1 MTIARYA
8 SAVAIFAGFALAA
21 CGGGTPLPETPAT
34 PETPAEPAPTPGA
47 ETPAAAAEG
56 AEPAAKTDGPI
67 DAQIQAKS
75 GATLTGTA
83 KFEDTPEGVKVSI
96 RLGNAPPGLHGAHI
110 HEKGDCS
117 AADATSAGDHFNPAG
132 HEHGRPPDEKRHLGD
147 FGNIGVDASGLGVL
161 EIVVK
166 EANLK
171 PGDKNSYLDRALII
185 HAKKDDGSQPSG
197 NAGARIGCAEI
208 KR

>member
-8 SAVAIFAGFALAA
+8 SVIAIFAGITA
-21 CGGGTPLPETPAT
+21 CGGGGTPEPETPAT
-34 PETPAEPAPTPGA
+34 PEGPAEPAAPPEA
-47 ETPAAAAEG
+47 PEAKPEG
-56 AEPAAKTDGPI
+56 GEEPAAKKDGPI
-67 DAQIQAKS
+67 QTQIQAKS

-83 KFEDTPEGVKVSI
+83 TFEETPDGLKVSI

-117 AADATSAGDHFNPAG
+117 AADATSAGDHFNPGG
-132 HEHGRPPDEKRHLGD
+132 HPHGRPPDEKRHLGD
-147 FGNIGVDASGLGVL
+147 FGNIGVDPAGMGVL

-166 EANLK
+166 DANLK
-171 PGDKNSYLDRALII
+171 PGDKNSFLDRALII
-185 HAKKDDGSQPSG
+185 HAKKDDGSQPLG